1 MTRKTGVKVRALY
14 ISELI
19 EKYINN
25 GWHNVAEFAR
35 FLSKVDEK
43 QGNEPA
49 WRMNINRYMK
59 TNNIES
65 LPKPAEF
72 ADEDKTLVIE
82 LKKLIQN
89 YLDYIG
95 SLNVG
100 YAGQFELN
108 YDDSGFQLQ
117 KTTPG
122 GFYDWHHDD
131 MGHRKYT
138 YIFYLNDIDHEG
150 ETEFANG
157 LKIKPEQGK
166 GLIFPATWTYA
177 HRGIAPKDEIKYIAT
192 GWISQLVHDHN
203 KLEHDLELH

>member
-1 MTRKTGVKVRALY
+1 MKIKNVTFEDFIYTQPKQLTQQFCERIIDLY
-14 ISELI
+14 ETHPTCTEHRYAGHVGEPSHLNNKIKQSEDINIS
-19 EKYINN
+19 K
-25 GWHNVAEFAR
+25 F
-35 FLSKVDEK
+35 
-43 QGNEPA
+43 
-49 WRMNINRYMK
+49 
-59 TNNIES
+59 
-65 LPKPAEF
+65 AEF
-72 ADEDKTLVIE
+72 ADEDKTLVIA